1 MEEYMVCSSS
11 QQYKFE
17 FLDGGWQRI
26 ALQQTSTSGGENINV
41 RSICATML
49 ENSLLAPKT
58 KPRGIL

>member
-1 MEEYMVCSSS
+1 MEEYVVCSRS
-11 QQYKFE
+11 QQYKFG
-17 FLDGGWQRI
+17 FLDGGWPRI

-41 RSICATML
+41 HSICATIP